1 MSEGNAQAGN
11 AIRNIRNHL
20 SADPSAKIVVVT
32 HAGGVKFLLDG
43 ALDGNGAPFEA
54 AVQELKGKG
63 VDFRV
68 CRFTLERNKI
78 DPSKVIPEARWCRPG
93 SPKCPG
99 CSSRKASPTC
109 VLRDSAQRRSAKS
122 SVCAIPVARSS
133 EEKRSMRAKRVAIAA
148 LAAAALGA
156 PIVFGQ
162 STADEIEKYRQA
174 LQDGNPAELWEAR
187 GEGLWKQARGPKKVS
202 FERCDLG
209 LGPGVVKGAY
219 AKLPRYF
226 ADADRVMDL
235 ETRLVH
241 CMVVQQGFTPE
252 DAKPQSVRL
261 GRPQVGHGGAGR
273 LCHVG
278 IEGREDGRADAPREG
293 AEAYA
298 LGEKMF
304 YFRGGPHD
312 FSCATCHGED
322 NQRIRLQDLPNLTKP
337 EGAQRGYT
345 TWPAYRV
352 SQGELRT
359 FQWRLYDCFR
369 QQRFPE
375 LEFASE
381 ASVALTTF
389 LAKNANGA
397 AFNAPAIKR

>member
-1 MSEGNAQAGN
+1 
-11 AIRNIRNHL
+11 
-20 SADPSAKIVVVT
+20 
-32 HAGGVKFLLDG
+32 
-43 ALDGNGAPFEA
+43 
-54 AVQELKGKG
+54 
-63 VDFRV
+63 
-68 CRFTLERNKI
+68 
-78 DPSKVIPEARWCRPG
+78 
-93 SPKCPG
+93 
-99 CSSRKASPTC
+99 
-109 VLRDSAQRRSAKS
+109 
-122 SVCAIPVARSS
+122 
-133 EEKRSMRAKRVAIAA
+133 MRAKRVALAA
-148 LAAAALGA
+148 LAAVSCAGLAFAQNAAE
-156 PIVFGQ
+156 
-162 STADEIEKYRQA
+162 EIEKYRQA

-187 GEGLWKQARGPKKVS
+187 GEGMWKQARGPNKVS

-209 LGPGVVKGAY
+209 QGPGVVKGAY

-241 CMVVQQGFTPE
+241 CMVTQQGFTPA
-252 DAKPQSVRL
+252 DAKRNPFGSSDRKSD
-261 GRPQVGHGGAGR
+261 
-273 LCHVG
+273 
-278 IEGREDGRADAPREG
+278 IEALVAYVTSESKGVKMDVPMRHAKER
-293 AEAYA
+293 EAYA

-304 YFRGGPHD
+304 FFRGGPHD

-375 LEFASE
+375 LEFASD
-381 ASVALTTF
+381 ASVALTSF